1 MLGLMITNSPSLIK
15 AIESIDGPGCRIAD
29 RKRIS
34 GGDIN
39 RCFKLTLS
47 SGRMLFLKENRSSLV
62 HMFAAESTGLL
73 ALVNAAKKINGISV
87 PNPLAWGLDGGCSFL
102 LMEYINQGRLK
113 SGTSFGASLA
123 ELHRCARN
131 DSCGF
136 EEDNWIGS
144 TPQLNNLTASWH
156 VFYAEYRLGF
166 QWKLAR
172 KNGFG
177 NLTADRAMERIQS
190 NISNILPASEGPSL
204 LHGDLWGGN
213 WMAGIKGCAWLI
225 DPAVYY
231 GHREADIA
239 MTELF
244 GGFPSGFRDA
254 YQDTWPLDP
263 GFSERKNLYNL
274 YHLLNHLNLFGL
286 SYWPS
291 VMSSINRYS

>member
-1 MLGLMITNSPSLIK
+1 MIINASSLIK
-15 AIESIDGPGCRIAD
+15 AIESIDDSDCRITN
-29 RKRIS
+29 RQRVS

-47 SGRMLFLKENRSSLV
+47 SGRVFFLKENQSSLV
-62 HMFAAESTGLL
+62 HMFAAESAGLL
-73 ALVNAAKKINGISV
+73 ELADAAKGIEGIFV
-87 PNPLAWGLDGGCSFL
+87 PKPFAWGLDGGRSFL
-102 LMEYINQGRLK
+102 LMEYINQGRLT
-113 SGTSFGASLA
+113 SSTSFGASLA
-123 ELHRCARN
+123 ELHRSARN

-136 EEDNWIGS
+136 EQDNWIGS
-144 TPQLNNLTASWH
+144 TPQLNSPTVSWH
-156 VFYAEYRLGF
+156 TFYSECRLGF
-166 QWKLAR
+166 QWRLAR

-190 NISNILPASEGPSL
+190 NISNILPAPDKPSL

-213 WMAGIKGCAWLI
+213 WMAGIEGYAWLI

-254 YQDTWPLDP
+254 YRNTWPLDP
-263 GFSERKNLYNL
+263 GFDERRNLYNL
-274 YHLLNHLNLFGL
+274 YHLLNHLNLFGS
-286 SYWPS
+286 SYWPG
-291 VMSSINRYS
+291 VMSSISQYS

>member
-1 MLGLMITNSPSLIK
+1 MITNASSLIK
-15 AIESIDGPGCRIAD
+15 AIESLGDSDCRTVN
-29 RKRIS
+29 RQRVS

-47 SGRMLFLKENRSSLV
+47 SGRMLFLKENQSSLV
-62 HMFAAESTGLL
+62 HMFAAESMGLL
-73 ALVNAAKKINGISV
+73 ELANAAKGIEGISV

-102 LMEYINQGRLK
+102 LMEYIDQGRLT

-123 ELHRCARN
+123 KLHRSARKE
-131 DSCGF
+131 SCGF
-136 EEDNWIGS
+136 KQDNWIGS
-144 TPQLNNLTASWH
+144 TPQLNNLTVSWH
-156 VFYAEYRLGF
+156 TFYAEYRLGF
-166 QWKLAR
+166 QWRLAR

-177 NLTADRAMERIQS
+177 NSTADRAMERIQS
-190 NISNILPASEGPSL
+190 NVSSILPAPDKPSL

-213 WMAGIKGCAWLI
+213 WMAGTGGCTWLI

-244 GGFPSGFRDA
+244 GGFPSGFREA
-254 YQDTWPLDP
+254 YRNTWPLDP

-274 YHLLNHLNLFGL
+274 YHLLNHLNLFGS
-286 SYWPS
+286 SYWPG
-291 VMSSINRYS
+291 VMSSINQYS

>member
-1 MLGLMITNSPSLIK
+1 MLRAMITNSPSLIK
-15 AIESIDGPGCRIAD
+15 AIESADGPGCRITD
-29 RKRIS
+29 RQRVS

-47 SGRMLFLKENRSSLV
+47 SGRVVFLKENQSSLA

-73 ALVNAAKKINGISV
+73 ELSNAVKGIEGISV
-87 PNPLAWGLDGGCSFL
+87 PKPLAWGLDGDRSFL
-102 LMEYINQGRLK
+102 LMEHISQGRLK
-113 SGTSFGASLA
+113 SSVSFGASFA
-123 ELHRCARN
+123 ELHRGARS

-136 EEDNWIGS
+136 EQNNWIGS
-144 TPQLNNLTASWH
+144 TPQLNDLTASWQ
-156 VFYAEYRLGF
+156 VFFAEYRLGF

-172 KNGFG
+172 ERGFG

-190 NISNILPASEGPSL
+190 RISSILPAPDRPSL

-213 WMAGIKGCAWLI
+213 WMAGAEGRAWLI

-254 YQDTWPLDP
+254 YQETWPLEP

-274 YHLLNHLNLFGL
+274 YHLLNHLNLFGS

-291 VMSSINRYS
+291 VMSGINQYS